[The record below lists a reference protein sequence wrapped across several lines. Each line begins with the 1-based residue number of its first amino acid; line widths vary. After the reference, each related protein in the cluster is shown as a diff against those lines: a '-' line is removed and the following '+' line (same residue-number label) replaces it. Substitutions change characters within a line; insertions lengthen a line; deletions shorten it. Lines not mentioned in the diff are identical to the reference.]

1 MRVLRHSGRN
11 RSKPFSVFRCCVRPH
26 DAANVA
32 LAVEHIVVVVAPVA
46 ARAAFIGLT
55 SRYVPWLIGSRDAA
69 ASRLF
74 IIRSKCVH
82 WIDPVAAPDRIAH
95 ASAGARSPGKS
106 VSITWAQATSSG
118 VRRLCLDSLP
128 SILSQ
133 YSHIVAPLRFVFWQ
147 LWPFV
152 PFPSILEID
161 PLNPCGK
168 CRGKV
173 RPGG

>member
-11 RSKPFSVFRCCVRPH
+11 RPKPFAVFRCCVRPH

-74 IIRSKCVH
+74 IIRSK
-82 WIDPVAAPDRIAH
+82 
-95 ASAGARSPGKS
+95 
-106 VSITWAQATSSG
+106 
-118 VRRLCLDSLP
+118 
-128 SILSQ
+128 
-133 YSHIVAPLRFVFWQ
+133 
-147 LWPFV
+147 
-152 PFPSILEID
+152 
-161 PLNPCGK
+161 
-168 CRGKV
+168 
-173 RPGG
+173 